1 MILRLA
7 LPLVVF
13 ALIGALLFTGLGRDP
28 DLVPSPLIGKPMPEF
43 TLPLLENG
51 DDRVGQADLTGKGPF
66 LINVWASWCYACQV
80 EHDVLTRLAQSG
92 RAPVYGL
99 NYKDRREDA
108 LRWLGQFGDPWAFH
122 LYDPEGRVSMDF
134 GVYGAPET
142 YVVDASGIIRFKHI
156 GPLTDE
162 IVKEQILPLVEELE
176 EESA

>member
-43 TLPLLENG
+43 NLPLLHDPDE
-51 DDRVGQADLTGKGPF
+51 RITRAELVGNGPF
-66 LINVWASWCYACQV
+66 IVNVWGSWCYACQI
-80 EHDVLTRLAQSG
+80 EHDALTRLAQSG
-92 RAPVYGL
+92 RVPVYGL

-122 LYDPEGRVSMDF
+122 LYDLEGRVSMDF

-142 YVVDASGIIRFKHI
+142 YVMDGTGTIHYKHI
-156 GPLTDE
+156 GPLNDK
-162 IVKEQILPLVEELE
+162 IVAEKILPLVEALE
-176 EESA
+176 ES